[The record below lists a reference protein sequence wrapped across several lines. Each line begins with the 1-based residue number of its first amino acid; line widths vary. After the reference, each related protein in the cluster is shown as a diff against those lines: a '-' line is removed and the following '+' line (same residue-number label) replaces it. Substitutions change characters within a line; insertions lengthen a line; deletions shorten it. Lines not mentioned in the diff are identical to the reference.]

1 MGPGAG
7 GLEALAEVIRVLAD
21 ITRMQLLV
29 ILGEGEVNVTTLV
42 ERTGYDQPSV
52 SHHLGILRRCRLV
65 LARRAG
71 KQVFYRLP
79 DAPPAPG
86 TICVDA
92 GGGITVRVEPKA
104 PAPHSPTAHAGTAP
118 PT

>member
-1 MGPGAG
+1 MGPEAV
-7 GLEALAEVIRVLAD
+7 GLEPLAEVIRVLAD
-21 ITRMQLLV
+21 ITRMRLLL

-92 GGGITVRVEPKA
+92 GGITVRVEPKA
-104 PAPHSPTAHAGTAP
+104 LVAELPPPVPAGIAP

>member
-1 MGPGAG
+1 MGPGAVG
-7 GLEALAEVIRVLAD
+7 IEALAEVIRVLAD
-21 ITRMQLLV
+21 ITRMRLLL

-79 DAPPAPG
+79 DAPPAPD

-92 GGGITVRVEPKA
+92 GGGITVRVELKA
-104 PAPHSPTAHAGTAP
+104 TVPH
-118 PT
+118 